1 MDAGKCDMSISL
13 SANSTLMEMETQM
26 RKTTWAAASFLVAFT
41 VNADVVK
48 DSGIRG
54 GIAVHLNC
62 GDGTDT
68 AAMVTG
74 NRLLVHG
81 LDKDM
86 GNVAKAREHIRSKGL
101 YGRVSVARFDGRSLP
116 YADNTI
122 NLVVSSGEC
131 RVTSDELN
139 RVLVPGGV
147 AIVGGKQTVKP
158 WPADIDTWPQYLNK
172 ADNNAVAMD
181 SVVGPP
187 RRIQWQDAPRWSRSH
202 MGIATIASV
211 VSANGR
217 LFSIEDRSPPDNPFL
232 PGEFTY
238 VARDA
243 FNGRTLWTRK
253 IERWESITV
262 YIKSLPVQQQRRMVA
277 TDDIL
282 YCTPVLEGPLAAL
295 DAATGETIKTYEGI
309 SPVQEVAYDRG
320 ILFVNVGERFNSAAY
335 HLTAKKSSGP
345 RGTEGEPFHGGGF
358 RKGYA
363 PEIKDK
369 TVSSS
374 VIIALDPKSGKQLWK
389 TENLAQYTAASF
401 AVKGQNAIY
410 QTQEGM
416 FCIDP
421 RTGSERWAV
430 KKTIGNPTG
439 HDSRTPGTVPNT
451 VIITDDKAFAVES
464 KGLVAYSLK
473 DGKVLWN
480 GSSALNYQASPD
492 VYYLDGKVWVGGSA
506 PPKAYDAETGQE
518 VKNLKQLITTPMGHD
533 RCYRNLITKKYYIN
547 SKTGGADFMNLATGA
562 EHPNHWTRGTC
573 GMGVLPAN
581 GLLYATPYSCTCNVG
596 DMLPGMNAYSG
607 DAELLENRDAGTIKR
622 EVRLEKGPAYGKVD
636 TAQAAASGDWPTY
649 RGNALRG
656 GVTKAAIP
664 ANLKVKWQAKLPAGP
679 TASVIAA
686 GRVFVCHADT
696 HSLFALASADGRVI
710 WTFTADGR
718 IDSPPT
724 YYKGMVL
731 FGSRDGW
738 LYCVRAEDGELSWRF
753 KDLPDRLVGVYG
765 QLESAWPICGS
776 VLVQDDKVYA
786 AAGRSSFLDGGIFTY
801 CLDPVTGK
809 LLKSSS
815 VYGPFMKET
824 GFPVAVRSTG
834 TSGTRIGPKGGRGK
848 RRGKGKGKGKT
859 EEKTA
864 KAAAPKTDYGPIPT
878 TPGFQ
883 NGILLSD
890 GEYVYIRHKTFDMDL
905 ANVDDGGNPHLLPLG
920 GFLDGRVQHR
930 TGFIMASSFRWW
942 QKGTKDI
949 MICDGENTYGVLG
962 FPSVHN
968 HSYFDPRANS
978 YRLTGNGMTVALTI
992 NGRAMAKAGDV
1003 IFVAGEPMK
1012 FTDATWQNY
1021 AAAYRGELGGRLV
1034 AASAADGKQLAEY
1047 KLDAA
1052 PVWDS
1057 IAIAQNHLFISLA
1070 DGTIQCM
1077 GGQ

>member
-1 MDAGKCDMSISL
+1 MI
-13 SANSTLMEMETQM
+13 NV
-26 RKTTWAAASFLVAFT
+26 LVADKLG
-41 VNADVVK
+41 DV
-48 DSGIRG
+48 SR
-54 GIAVHLNC
+54 
-62 GDGTDT
+62 
-68 AAMVTG
+68 
-74 NRLLVHG
+74 
-81 LDKDM
+81 
-86 GNVAKAREHIRSKGL
+86 
-101 YGRVSVARFDGRSLP
+101 
-116 YADNTI
+116 
-122 NLVVSSGEC
+122 
-131 RVTSDELN
+131 DEVM
-139 RVLVPGGV
+139 RVLVPNGV
-147 AIVGGKQTVKP
+147 VMVGGKQTVKP
-158 WPADIDTWPQYLNK
+158 WPDNIDTWPQYLNK

-187 RRIQWQDAPRWSRSH
+187 RRIQWQDGPKWSRSH
-202 MGIATIASV
+202 MGISTIASV

-232 PGEFTY
+232 PGEFMY

-277 TDDIL
+277 IDDIL

-309 SPVQEVAYDRG
+309 SPVQEVALDRG

-369 TVSSS
+369 PVSSS

-389 TENLAQYTAASF
+389 TDNLVQYTAASF
-401 AVKGQNAIY
+401 AVKGENAVY
-410 QTQEGM
+410 QTKAGM
-416 FCIDP
+416 FCVSP
-421 RTGSERWAV
+421 RTGEERWAV
-430 KKTIGNPTG
+430 KRSISNPTG

-473 DGKVLWN
+473 DGKELWSA
-480 GSSALNYQASPD
+480 GAALNYQASPD
-492 VYYLDGKVWVGGSA
+492 VYYVDGKVWVGGSA
-506 PPKAYDAETGQE
+506 QPKAYDAETGKE
-518 VKNLKQLITTPMGHD
+518 VKNLKQLVTTPMGHD

-547 SKTGGADFMNLATGA
+547 SKTGGADFMNLETGA

-581 GLLYATPYSCTCNVG
+581 GLLYSTPYSCTCNVG
-596 DMLPGMNAYSG
+596 DMVPGMNAYRG
-607 DAELLENRDAGTIKR
+607 DPELLKTRDAGTIKC
-622 EVRLEKGPAYGKVD
+622 EVRLEKGPAYGKID
-636 TAQAAASGDWPTY
+636 TTQAAADSDWPTY
-649 RGNALRG
+649 RGSPLRG
-656 GVTKAAIP
+656 GTTKAAVP
-664 ANLKVKWQAKLPAGP
+664 TNLKVKWQAKLPAGP

-686 GRVFVCHADT
+686 GKVFVCHADT
-696 HSLFALASADGRVI
+696 HTLFALHSKNGKTL

-753 KDLPDRLVGVYG
+753 KDLPDRLVGAYG
-765 QLESAWPICGS
+765 QLESAWPVSGS

-786 AAGRSSFLDGGIFTY
+786 AAGRSSFLDGGIFMY
-801 CLDPVTGK
+801 RLDPVTGR

-815 VYGPFMKET
+815 VYGPFMKKT
-824 GFPVAVRSTG
+824 GFPFAIRSTG
-834 TSGTRIGPKGGRGK
+834 TSGTRIGTKGGRGK
-848 RRGKGKGKGKT
+848 RKGKGKAEAKT
-859 EEKTA
+859 VK
-864 KAAAPKTDYGPIPT
+864 KAEPKTDNDPNPT
-878 TPGFQ
+878 TPGFK
-883 NGILLSD
+883 NGILVSD
-890 GEYVYIRHKTFDMDL
+890 GEYIYIRHKTFDMDL
-905 ANVDDGGNPHLLPLG
+905 ADVDAGGNPHLLPLG
-920 GFLDGRVQHR
+920 GFLDGKVQHR
-930 TGFIMASSFRWW
+930 TGFIMANSFRWW

-949 MICDGENTYGVLG
+949 MISDGESTYGVLG

-968 HSYFDPRANS
+968 HSYFDPRTSS
-978 YRLTGNGMTVALTI
+978 YTLSGKGMSVPLPI

-1012 FTDATWQNY
+1012 FGDPTWQSY
-1021 AAAYRGELGGRLV
+1021 AAAYRGKLGGVLV
-1034 AASAADGKQLAEY
+1034 AVSAANGKQIAEC

-1057 IAIAQNHLFISLA
+1057 IAVAQNQLLISLA

-1077 GGQ
+1077 GE